1 MKLATYNIWIL
12 SVLTSRTAFSV
23 SILGFTFASTEAFNT
38 YLASFASRSVFLFFF
53 FVEFFP
59 CNFAALS
66 TFTKAR

>member
-53 FVEFFP
+53 
-59 CNFAALS
+59 C
-66 TFTKAR
+66 